1 MGVRQLFEALYRR
14 LQELLQEAWQER
26 ALILKA
32 ASFATVGVI
41 NAIIDFSVFTFAHYY
56 LGWRILIANGVAWI
70 IAVTNSYLMNSLTT
84 FAAES
89 GRRLR
94 LKDYAVF
101 AASQVGGLIAN
112 TLTVY
117 ILTSF
122 LLQAWIAKLAAIG
135 VTFLVNFS
143 LSHFVVFRQRENL
156 PPQ

>member
-1 MGVRQLFEALYRR
+1 MGARRLLDNLYRR
-14 LQELLQEAWQER
+14 LDEAWQER
-26 ALILKA
+26 AIVLKA

-94 LKDYAVF
+94 VKDYLVF
-101 AASQVGGLIAN
+101 AVSQVGGLIAN

-117 ILTSF
+117 VLTTF
-122 LLQAWIAKLAAIG
+122 HVQAWIAKLAAIG